1 MSKSINYCERNNMM
15 DMQLEDKI
23 NSASKARDKAKSR
36 WGKNYWSIVMK
47 QLLREAAKTHPD
59 NKRIV

>member
-1 MSKSINYCERNNMM
+1 MK
-15 DMQLEDKI
+15 LEAKI
-23 NSASKARDKAKSR
+23 NSACKALDDAKSQ

-59 NKRIV
+59 NKRIF

>member
-1 MSKSINYCERNNMM
+1 MM